1 MENSD
6 NISNMSCFEKVRRYP
21 LYYFLKFCFYSL
33 IITTIYFIEK
43 FLFMILLLISYYK
56 LFAIIFQI
64 ILHLVLLRYLVL
76 KVAFAGLS
84 FFICR
89 PTDFRNGRR
98 EAQFIYNHLESIR
111 NAFDIVYNKKRPIQE
126 LRHLTV
132 VQRNIKS
139 ALSVTKHYFEIFNEM
154 KTKFGKLTF
163 DQNIFFNNLKNLN
176 NLLEQ
181 SEFTNLLNYII
192 KQLRKE
198 KIFSI
203 NNLPLDEKEKIN
215 TDKEQT
221 EKYVESIKSSLDLIE
236 NQLKDFIG
244 QDYYFFSPRYIRNF
258 FKNYLFNS
266 IQQYQ
271 IELNLYFKF
280 EERKLI
286 TKDGNTLEYI
296 IIYNNYRKRG
306 NLNNN
311 FEKKLMIICG
321 PNGEPY
327 QKFSRNILLDR
338 YLTKGIDVL
347 CWNYRGYG
355 FSTGKASFNNLRSDV
370 IELYEEIKKMN
381 FYNTI
386 GVHGISIGGIPCCHL
401 ANQKKDITLLVS
413 DRNFGQID
421 YIARSFPLGK
431 YLLILYK
438 FLLMSSSRNVENYI
452 GANACKII
460 LNDPNDE
467 IVTEEGSLKTLL
479 SEEFCKRY
487 LELNQSDLSISFYN
501 NETNDS
507 TIELESLDNSIN
519 SISSNSKKEKKE
531 IKKKLNDNLLSDTII
546 STSLNYDTTKNLKNK
561 TALDILLSNDKQD
574 FINCLINISEALN
587 NEKLIIKKKSFFKKI
602 FNKSKSDDY
611 SNLKE
616 EELQNSSGLCDY
628 IKSKM
633 SSCLQSFRSAGD
645 NLYKLTKKNSKYSQ
659 NLFIEN
665 FFNNLFIWGTF
676 DKRDDFGCVYHSTEN
691 IDIMLAKVI
700 DGLNLFLSSQEIVS
714 YKKIN
719 VLKDIEDFYN
729 YLTMIK
735 NKMQFLGI
743 KNQNN
748 IAFLSDGSNY
758 ENELV
763 KLGRGNFVWLN
774 CGHNGIPLKEEN
786 LVLKHYFKESLLF
799 KKSKEI
805 EKENINSINTITE
818 KIDDYD
824 KENNTGESIF
834 DELNTSASNLQSIDD

>member
-6 NISNMSCFEKVRRYP
+6 SISNMSCCEKVKRYP

-43 FLFMILLLISYYK
+43 FLFMILLLVSFYK
-56 LFAIIFQI
+56 IIAVIFQI
-64 ILHLVLLRYLVL
+64 ILHLILLRYLVL
-76 KVAFAGLS
+76 KVAFAGLT
-84 FFICR
+84 FFITR

-98 EAQFIYNHLESIR
+98 EAQFIYNQLESIR
-111 NAFDIVYNKKRPIQE
+111 NAFDIVYDKKRPIQE
-126 LRHLTV
+126 LKHLSV
-132 VQRNIKS
+132 IQRNIKS
-139 ALSVTKHYFEIFNEM
+139 AFSVTKHYYEIFNEM
-154 KTKFGKLTF
+154 KIKFGKLSF
-163 DQNIFFNNLKNLN
+163 DQNIFFDNMKNLY

-181 SEFTNLLNYII
+181 SEFINLLNYII

-198 KIFSI
+198 KRFSI
-203 NNLPLDEKEKIN
+203 NDLPLDEKEKIN
-215 TDKEQT
+215 TDKAQT
-221 EKYVESIKSSLDLIE
+221 KKYIESIKSSLDLIE
-236 NQLKDFIG
+236 SQLKDYIG
-244 QDYYFFSPRYIRNF
+244 EDYYFFSPRYIRNF

-271 IELNLYFKF
+271 IELNMYFKF
-280 EERKLI
+280 EERKLT

-296 IIYNNYRKRG
+296 IIYNNTRKRG
-306 NLNNN
+306 IQNNN
-311 FEKKLMIICG
+311 LEKKLMIICG

-355 FSTGKASFNNLRSDV
+355 FSTGKASFNNLRTDI

-381 FYNTI
+381 IYNKI
-386 GVHGISIGGIPCCHL
+386 GVHGISIGGIPCCYL
-401 ANQKKDITLLVS
+401 AYQRREITLLVS

-421 YIARSFPLGK
+421 YIARSLTLGK
-431 YLLILYK
+431 YLVILYK

-452 GANACKII
+452 GANAFKII

-487 LELNQSDLSISFYN
+487 LELNQNDPSISFYS

-507 TIELESLDNSIN
+507 TIELESLDNINN
-519 SISSNSKKEKKE
+519 SISSNLKQNKKE

-546 STSLNYDTTKNLKNK
+546 STSINYDLNKKLENK
-561 TALDILLSNDKQD
+561 TALDILLSSDKQN

-587 NEKLIIKKKSFFKKI
+587 NEKLIIKKKSFFKRI
-602 FNKSKSDDY
+602 FNKSKNDDY

-645 NLYKLTKKNSKYSQ
+645 NLYKLTKKGSRYNQ

-691 IDIMLAKVI
+691 IDVMLTRVI

-719 VLKDIEDFYN
+719 VLQDIEDFYN
-729 YLTMIK
+729 YLIMIK

-748 IAFLSDGSNY
+748 FVFLSDGANY
-758 ENELV
+758 ENELI
-763 KLGRGNFVWLN
+763 KLGRGNLVWLN

-786 LVLKHYFKESLLF
+786 LVLKHYFKKSLLF
-799 KKSKEI
+799 KKET
-805 EKENINSINTITE
+805 EYINNDNNKME
-818 KIDDYD
+818 KIDDFD
-824 KENNTGESIF
+824 KENNTTDSIF
-834 DELNTSASNLQSIDD
+834 DELNTSASNLQLNDD

>member
-1 MENSD
+1 MENFDS
-6 NISNMSCFEKVRRYP
+6 ISNMSCCEKVKRYP
-21 LYYFLKFCFYSL
+21 LYYFLKFLFYSL
-33 IITTIYFIEK
+33 IITTVYFIEK
-43 FLFMILLLISYYK
+43 FLFNILLLISFYK
-56 LFAIIFQI
+56 IVAIFFQI
-64 ILHLVLLRYLVL
+64 ILHLILLRYLVL

-98 EAQFIYNHLESIR
+98 EAQFIYNQLESIR
-111 NAFDIVYNKKRPIQE
+111 NVFTIIFDTKKPIQE
-126 LRHLTV
+126 LKHLTV

-139 ALSVTKHYFEIFNEM
+139 AFSVTKHYYEIFNEM

-163 DQNIFFNNLKNLN
+163 EQNIFFDNLKNLN

-181 SEFTNLLNYII
+181 SDFINLLNYII

-198 KIFSI
+198 KKFSI
-203 NNLPLDEKEKIN
+203 NDLPLDEKEKIN

-221 EKYVESIKSSLDLIE
+221 EKYIESINSSLDLLE
-236 NQLKDFIG
+236 NQLKDYIG
-244 QDYYFFSPRYIRNF
+244 EDYYFFSPRFIRNF

-271 IELNLYFKF
+271 IELNICFKF

-296 IIYNNYRKRG
+296 IIYNDSRKREVLDS
-306 NLNNN
+306 NL
-311 FEKKLMIICG
+311 EKKLMIICG

-338 YLTKGIDVL
+338 YLSKGIDVL

-370 IELYEEIKKMN
+370 IELFEEIKKMN
-381 FYNTI
+381 IYNKI
-386 GVHGISIGGIPCCHL
+386 GVHGISIGGIPCCYL
-401 ANQKKDITLLVS
+401 ANQQKDICLLVS

-421 YIARSFPLGK
+421 YIAKSFSLGK
-431 YLLILYK
+431 YLVILYK

-452 GANACKII
+452 EANTCKII

-487 LELNQSDLSISFYN
+487 LELNKTETSISFYS

-507 TIELESLDNSIN
+507 TIELEALNNSNNSL
-519 SISSNSKKEKKE
+519 SSNSKKNKME

-546 STSLNYDTTKNLKNK
+546 STSTNYDTNTKFEIK
-561 TALDILLSNDKQD
+561 TALDVILSNEKQN

-587 NEKLIIKKKSFFKKI
+587 NEKLIIKKNSFFKRI
-602 FNKSKSDDY
+602 FNKSKNDDY

-645 NLYKLTKKNSKYSQ
+645 NLYKLTKKKSRYSQ

-691 IDIMLAKVI
+691 IDAMLTKII

-719 VLKDIEDFYN
+719 VIKDIEDFYN

-748 IAFLSDGSNY
+748 FVFLSDGSNY
-758 ENELV
+758 ENELI

-786 LVLKHYFKESLLF
+786 LVLKHYFKKSLLF
-799 KKSKEI
+799 QKEKKYNNSA
-805 EKENINSINTITE
+805 NIGSE
-818 KIDDYD
+818 KIDDYE
-824 KENNTGESIF
+824 KENNTTDNIF
-834 DELNTSASNLQSIDD
+834 ELNTSASILQSIDD

>member
-6 NISNMSCFEKVRRYP
+6 SISNMSCCEKIKRYP

-33 IITTIYFIEK
+33 IITTIFFIEK
-43 FLFMILLLISYYK
+43 FLFMILLLVSYFK
-56 LFAIIFQI
+56 IIAVIFQI
-64 ILHLVLLRYLVL
+64 ILHLILLRYLVL
-76 KVAFAGLS
+76 KVAFAGLT
-84 FFICR
+84 FFITR

-98 EAQFIYNHLESIR
+98 EAQFIYNQLESIK
-111 NAFDIVYNKKRPIQE
+111 NAFDLVYDKKRPIQE
-126 LRHLTV
+126 LKHLSV
-132 VQRNIKS
+132 IQRNIKS
-139 ALSVTKHYFEIFNEM
+139 AFSVIKHYYEIFNEM
-154 KTKFGKLTF
+154 KIKFSKLSF
-163 DQNIFFNNLKNLN
+163 DQNIFFDNMKNLY

-181 SEFTNLLNYII
+181 SEFINLLNYII

-198 KIFSI
+198 KKFSI
-203 NNLPLDEKEKIN
+203 NDLALDEKEKIN
-215 TDKEQT
+215 IDKTQT
-221 EKYVESIKSSLDLIE
+221 EKYIESIKSSLDLLK
-236 NQLKDFIG
+236 NQLKDYIG
-244 QDYYFFSPRYIRNF
+244 EDYYFFSPRYIRNF
-258 FKNYLFNS
+258 FKNYLLCS

-296 IIYNNYRKRG
+296 IIYNNARKRG
-306 NLNNN
+306 SLNNN
-311 FEKKLMIICG
+311 LEKKLMIICG

-381 FYNTI
+381 IYNKI
-386 GVHGISIGGIPCCHL
+386 GVHGISIGGIPCCYL
-401 ANQKKDITLLVS
+401 ANQKREITLLVS

-421 YIARSFPLGK
+421 YIARSLTLGK
-431 YLLILYK
+431 YLVILYK

-452 GANACKII
+452 GANAFKII

-487 LELNQSDLSISFYN
+487 LELNQNDPSISFYS

-507 TIELESLDNSIN
+507 TIELESLDNSSN
-519 SISSNSKKEKKE
+519 SISSNLKQNKKE

-546 STSLNYDTTKNLKNK
+546 LTSINYDLNKKLENK
-561 TALDILLSNDKQD
+561 TALDILLSSDKHN

-587 NEKLIIKKKSFFKKI
+587 NKKLIIKKNSFFKRI
-602 FNKSKSDDY
+602 FNKSKNNDY

-645 NLYKLTKKNSKYSQ
+645 NLYKLTKKGSRYNQ

-691 IDIMLAKVI
+691 IDVMLTKVI

-729 YLTMIK
+729 YLTIIK
-735 NKMQFLGI
+735 NKMQFLGV

-748 IAFLSDGSNY
+748 FIFLSDGSNY
-758 ENELV
+758 ENELI

-786 LVLKHYFKESLLF
+786 LVLKHYFKKSLLF
-799 KKSKEI
+799 KKETEYI
-805 EKENINSINTITE
+805 NNINTSTE
-818 KIDDYD
+818 KIDDFD
-824 KENNTGESIF
+824 KENNTTDSIF
-834 DELNTSASNLQSIDD
+834 EELNTSASNLQLNDD